1 MSLLLAAGSSGTTGV
16 ITATQGANTAS
27 LSGSVTIPSV
37 SGAITATQAGNT
49 ASLTGV
55 QRFSGSITALQSDN
69 TASLTGSVSV
79 PVIGTIT
86 AQQDSNTAQLTGS
99 GGSASYTAEVELKP
113 RKWYVKRRNQ
123 LYLFDS
129 AEEADAFVQADEAA
143 EKAIKDAKKS
153 SKQARKRVR
162 QKVYEVNGVAPEK
175 TISIDWVAHLVSLYG
190 LPFDVPA
197 IIEQQNFEELVRVS
211 LLAQQMQD
219 EDDLEMLLL
228 A

>member
-27 LSGSVTIPSV
+27 LS
-37 SGAITATQAGNT
+37 
-49 ASLTGV
+49 
-55 QRFSGSITALQSDN
+55 
-69 TASLTGSVSV
+69 
-79 PVIGTIT
+79 
-86 AQQDSNTAQLTGS
+86 
-99 GGSASYTAEVELKP
+99 GSASYTAEVELKP